1 MSIVIGLNYGDEGKG
16 LMTSY
21 LVNQN
26 PEATV
31 VRFNGGHQAGHT
43 VVHEG
48 VRHVFSSFGSGT
60 LQGAATYWSQFCT
73 IHPTAFMNEYNILKD
88 FQVNPKIMCHPLC
101 PVATPYDVLFNR
113 EVEELIGHGSVG
125 VGFGATLQRQED
137 FYKLYVKDM
146 YYPKVFKAKLENIK
160 RYYQNTLA
168 NHVAEIIENAM
179 EKYMKDVEYMQQIIE
194 VSDVIPNYNVVY
206 EGAQGILLDMDHGFF
221 PNVTRSN
228 TTSKNARTLGSDGEV
243 YYVTRCYQTRHG
255 AGFMTNEGQVQL
267 INNEAETNKYSPYQ
281 GHFRTGELDYELMN
295 YALECDESFSSW
307 RPKNLL
313 ITCLDQR
320 PDINPETIVSNLKT
334 NFSKVYVSYGPSYN
348 QIQQI
353 R

>member
-1 MSIVIGLNYGDEGKG
+1 MIVVGLNYGDEGKG

-48 VRHVFSSFGSGT
+48 KRHVFSSFGSGT
-60 LQGAATYWSQFCT
+60 LQGADTYWSQFCT
-73 IHPTAFMNEYNILKD
+73 VHPTAFMNEYKVLKD
-88 FQVNPKIMCHPLC
+88 MGINPVIICHPLC

-113 EVEELIGHGSVG
+113 ETEDLIGHGSVG
-125 VGFGATLQRQED
+125 VGFGATLQRQQD

-160 RYYQNTLA
+160 AYYKDVY
-168 NHVAEIIENAM
+168 VAEDTL

-194 VSDVIPNYNVVY
+194 VTDVAPNSTFDTIY

-228 TTSKNARTLGSDGEV
+228 TTTKNARKMGSEGEV

-267 INNEAETNKYSPYQ
+267 INNEAETNVHSAYQ

-295 YALECDESFSSW
+295 YALECDEPFSAW
-307 RPKNLL
+307 IPKNLL

-320 PDINPETIVSNLKT
+320 PDFNPETLLFNLKT
-334 NFSKVYVSYGPSYN
+334 KFKKVFVSHGPSHMDIK
-348 QIQQI
+348 QIQ
-353 R
+353 